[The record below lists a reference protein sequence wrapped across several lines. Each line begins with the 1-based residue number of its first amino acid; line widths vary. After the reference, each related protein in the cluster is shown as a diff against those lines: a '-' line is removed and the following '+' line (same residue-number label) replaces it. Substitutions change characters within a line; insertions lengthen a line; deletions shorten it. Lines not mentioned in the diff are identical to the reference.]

1 MILCI
6 LEIINTEISKKNYA
20 KNRLEYPTHTQKF
33 NWSFCKKFYFKLLD
47 LRFIYTESKKET

>member
-6 LEIINTEISKKNYA
+6 LEIINTKISKKNNA
-20 KNRLEYPTHTQKF
+20 KNCLEFPTHTHKF
-33 NWSFCKKFYFKLLD
+33 NWLFCKNIYLKLLD